1 MKSLNREGEFFSK
14 EGIVGPTEITQ
25 QSLGQLYHP
34 QWAKGQAGESVL
46 PSGLRCHEKPITLRN
61 ITMEQK
67 KKQTNKKKNTLKNYY
82 NFRVSIIVF
91 KQYLIEAAVNGFLMK
106 SG

>member
-1 MKSLNREGEFFSK
+1 
-14 EGIVGPTEITQ
+14 
-25 QSLGQLYHP
+25 
-34 QWAKGQAGESVL
+34 
-46 PSGLRCHEKPITLRN
+46 
-61 ITMEQK
+61 MEQK
-67 KKQTNKKKNTLKNYY
+67 KKQTNKNTLKNYY